1 MKKLTESSRFTI
13 SMLLILMT
21 VFCFSLSV
29 FRYYISETKVF
40 LFLNWNLFLAWIPLL
55 LSSLVLAFNIR
66 SRISLAFIII
76 IWILF
81 FPNSP
86 YILTDLFHLR
96 ARNEIPIWYDLVVI
110 LSYAWTGLIC
120 GFISLKDIEQRLS
133 DYARRNF
140 ITGLIIFFLFMSSFG
155 VYLGRFL
162 RWNSWDVLNN
172 PFGLFSDIVVRFI
185 YPMEYTKTWGITALI
200 GMMLNFMYFT
210 FKWAGTNHEK
220 VIQPENKPL
229 HELEQF

>member
-1 MKKLTESSRFTI
+1 
-13 SMLLILMT
+13 MLLILMT
-21 VFCFSLSV
+21 VFCFSLSA
-29 FRYYISETKVF
+29 FRYYISDTKVF

-55 LSSLVLAFNIR
+55 LSSFILAFNIK
-66 SRISLAFIII
+66 SKISLIFIII
-76 IWILF
+76 VWILF

-96 ARNEIPIWYDLVVI
+96 ARNSVPIWYDLIVI

-120 GFISLKDIEQRLS
+120 GFISLNDIEKSLS
-133 DYARRNF
+133 EYGKRNS
-140 ITGLIIFFLFMSSFG
+140 INAVIIFFLFMSSFG

-185 YPMEYTKTWGITALI
+185 YPLEYTKTWGVTVLMGI
-200 GMMLNFMYFT
+200 MLNFMYFT
-210 FKWAGTNHEK
+210 FKWVETNNDRELKLEK
-220 VIQPENKPL
+220 
-229 HELEQF
+229 